1 MKVCNPQKHK
11 KNKNCINLKTIL
23 SLVPE
28 ITDKYLCPHCNKI
41 YLKNSD
47 IKHPI
52 EWDDELEE
60 LEINLS
66 YLLNGV
72 ND

>member
-1 MKVCNPQKHK
+1 
-11 KNKNCINLKTIL
+11 
-23 SLVPE
+23 VPE